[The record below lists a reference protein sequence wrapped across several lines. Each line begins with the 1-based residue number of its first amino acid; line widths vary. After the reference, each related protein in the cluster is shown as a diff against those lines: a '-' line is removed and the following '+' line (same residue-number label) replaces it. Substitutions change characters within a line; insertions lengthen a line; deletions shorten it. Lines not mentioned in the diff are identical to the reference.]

1 MSTGFTYTWN
11 AALRSYLITRGMNVF
26 FVAAEEGAHATLSA
40 DSPRRA
46 QLFVLP
52 VLLRWSCRLCS
63 CFNAIDGGKRHI
75 TLCNQYSHRCAIF
88 SDHSAAPAI

>member
-1 MSTGFTYTWN
+1 MSTGFTYLERGLEVVSHH
-11 AALRSYLITRGMNVF
+11 ARYECFFRRSR
-26 FVAAEEGAHATLSA
+26 GAHATLSA